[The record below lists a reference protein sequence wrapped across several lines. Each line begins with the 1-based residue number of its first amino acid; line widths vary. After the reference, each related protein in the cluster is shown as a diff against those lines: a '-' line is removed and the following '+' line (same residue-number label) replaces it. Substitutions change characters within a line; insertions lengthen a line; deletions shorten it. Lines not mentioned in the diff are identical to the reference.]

1 MDFKQLEAFVYVV
14 KLKSF
19 SKAAQRIYLTQP
31 TISAHINSLEKEL
44 DTKLIE
50 RGTKYVYPT
59 KPGSILYQ
67 YAVKMLNLRD
77 DACCSVK
84 NYNKELKGTLSICAS
99 TVPSQYILP
108 KVVSAFRE
116 EYPHVT
122 FNIQRQDSEL
132 VVENIAKGMAD
143 IGFCGTDTHNPDCVF
158 ESFIKDHLVIITPN
172 TERYIPFDYSTF
184 FSSPVQIHVG
194 ATNLLT
200 GRCDFFG
207 KDQMDKK
214 LFPARASAALPLFSY
229 IFYLNG
235 VPYLDGGIACPIPI
249 ARSVRDGN
257 KKHVIILTR
266 NASFVRKPT
275 SHMHLIRQVYRQYP
289 NFIATEEKR
298 HLIDRRQRSSC
309 ALLSKT
315 GQAFVLQPK
324 QPLTISAMRADE
336 QSLREL
342 YIQGYEEAKEAFPQ
356 LMEFLSSPAQ

>member
-1 MDFKQLEAFVYVV
+1 MTMPDLTATSLVLEGGGFRGIYTSGVLDYFMEQGLYLPQVYG
-14 KLKSF
+14 
-19 SKAAQRIYLTQP
+19 
-31 TISAHINSLEKEL
+31 ISAGALNALGYAAKQPGRTAQINFRFCHDKRYISVHNMIKYRCAFNLEFIF
-44 DTKLIE
+44 DTI
-50 RGTKYVYPT
+50 P
-59 KPGSILYQ
+59 
-67 YAVKMLNLRD
+67 
-77 DACCSVK
+77 
-84 NYNKELKGTLSICAS
+84 
-99 TVPSQYILP
+99 
-108 KVVSAFRE
+108 
-116 EYPHVT
+116 
-122 FNIQRQDSEL
+122 
-132 VVENIAKGMAD
+132 
-143 IGFCGTDTHNPDCVF
+143 
-158 ESFIKDHLVIITPN
+158 
-172 TERYIPFDYSTF
+172 ERYIPFDYSTF

-214 LFPARASAALPLFSY
+214 LFHARASAALPLFSY

>member
-1 MDFKQLEAFVYVV
+1 MTMPDLTATSLVLEGGGFRGIYTSGVLDYFMEQGLYLPQVYG
-14 KLKSF
+14 
-19 SKAAQRIYLTQP
+19 
-31 TISAHINSLEKEL
+31 ISAGALNALGYAAKQPGRTAQINFRFCHDKRYIGVHNMIKYRCAFNLEFIF
-44 DTKLIE
+44 DTI
-50 RGTKYVYPT
+50 P
-59 KPGSILYQ
+59 
-67 YAVKMLNLRD
+67 
-77 DACCSVK
+77 
-84 NYNKELKGTLSICAS
+84 
-99 TVPSQYILP
+99 
-108 KVVSAFRE
+108 
-116 EYPHVT
+116 
-122 FNIQRQDSEL
+122 
-132 VVENIAKGMAD
+132 
-143 IGFCGTDTHNPDCVF
+143 
-158 ESFIKDHLVIITPN
+158 
-172 TERYIPFDYSTF
+172 ERYIPFDYSTF

>member
-1 MDFKQLEAFVYVV
+1 MTMPDLTATSLVLEGGGFRGIYTSGVLDYFMEQGLYLPQVYG
-14 KLKSF
+14 
-19 SKAAQRIYLTQP
+19 
-31 TISAHINSLEKEL
+31 ISAGALNALGYAAKQPGRTAQINFRFCHDKRYISVHNMIKYRCAFNLEFIF
-44 DTKLIE
+44 DTI
-50 RGTKYVYPT
+50 P
-59 KPGSILYQ
+59 
-67 YAVKMLNLRD
+67 
-77 DACCSVK
+77 
-84 NYNKELKGTLSICAS
+84 
-99 TVPSQYILP
+99 
-108 KVVSAFRE
+108 
-116 EYPHVT
+116 
-122 FNIQRQDSEL
+122 
-132 VVENIAKGMAD
+132 
-143 IGFCGTDTHNPDCVF
+143 
-158 ESFIKDHLVIITPN
+158 
-172 TERYIPFDYSTF
+172 ERYIPFDYSTF

-229 IFYLNG
+229 ILYLNG

-257 KKHVIILTR
+257 KKHVIILTL

>member
-1 MDFKQLEAFVYVV
+1 MTMPDLTATSLVLEGGGFRGIYTSGVLDYFMEQGLYLPQVYG
-14 KLKSF
+14 
-19 SKAAQRIYLTQP
+19 
-31 TISAHINSLEKEL
+31 ISAGALNALGYAAKQPGRTAQINFRFCHDKRYISVHNMIKYRCAFNLEFIF
-44 DTKLIE
+44 DTI
-50 RGTKYVYPT
+50 P
-59 KPGSILYQ
+59 
-67 YAVKMLNLRD
+67 
-77 DACCSVK
+77 
-84 NYNKELKGTLSICAS
+84 
-99 TVPSQYILP
+99 
-108 KVVSAFRE
+108 
-116 EYPHVT
+116 
-122 FNIQRQDSEL
+122 
-132 VVENIAKGMAD
+132 
-143 IGFCGTDTHNPDCVF
+143 
-158 ESFIKDHLVIITPN
+158 
-172 TERYIPFDYSTF
+172 ERYIPFDYSTF

-229 IFYLNG
+229 ILYLNG

-356 LMEFLSSPAQ
+356 LMEFLSPPAQ

>member
-1 MDFKQLEAFVYVV
+1 MTMPDLTATSLVLEGGGFRGIYTSGVLDYFMEQGLYLPQVYG
-14 KLKSF
+14 
-19 SKAAQRIYLTQP
+19 
-31 TISAHINSLEKEL
+31 ISAGALNALGYAAKQPGRIAQINFRFCHDKRYISVHNMIKYRCAFNLEFIF
-44 DTKLIE
+44 DTI
-50 RGTKYVYPT
+50 P
-59 KPGSILYQ
+59 
-67 YAVKMLNLRD
+67 
-77 DACCSVK
+77 
-84 NYNKELKGTLSICAS
+84 
-99 TVPSQYILP
+99 
-108 KVVSAFRE
+108 
-116 EYPHVT
+116 
-122 FNIQRQDSEL
+122 
-132 VVENIAKGMAD
+132 
-143 IGFCGTDTHNPDCVF
+143 
-158 ESFIKDHLVIITPN
+158 
-172 TERYIPFDYSTF
+172 ERYIPFDYSTF

>member
-1 MDFKQLEAFVYVV
+1 MTMPDLTATSLVLEGGGFRGIYTSGVLDYFMEQGLYLPQVYG
-14 KLKSF
+14 
-19 SKAAQRIYLTQP
+19 
-31 TISAHINSLEKEL
+31 ISAGALNALGYAAKQPGRTAQINFRFCHDKRYISVHNMIKYRCAFNLEFIF
-44 DTKLIE
+44 DTI
-50 RGTKYVYPT
+50 P
-59 KPGSILYQ
+59 
-67 YAVKMLNLRD
+67 
-77 DACCSVK
+77 
-84 NYNKELKGTLSICAS
+84 
-99 TVPSQYILP
+99 
-108 KVVSAFRE
+108 
-116 EYPHVT
+116 
-122 FNIQRQDSEL
+122 
-132 VVENIAKGMAD
+132 
-143 IGFCGTDTHNPDCVF
+143 
-158 ESFIKDHLVIITPN
+158 
-172 TERYIPFDYSTF
+172 ERYIPFDYSTF

-229 IFYLNG
+229 ILYLNG

-266 NASFVRKPT
+266 NASSVRKPT

>member
-1 MDFKQLEAFVYVV
+1 MTMPDLTATSLVLEGGGFRGIYTSGVLDYFMEQGLYLPQVYG
-14 KLKSF
+14 
-19 SKAAQRIYLTQP
+19 
-31 TISAHINSLEKEL
+31 ISAGALNALGYAAKQPGRTAQINFRFCHDKRYISVHNMIKYRCAFNLEFIF
-44 DTKLIE
+44 DTI
-50 RGTKYVYPT
+50 P
-59 KPGSILYQ
+59 
-67 YAVKMLNLRD
+67 
-77 DACCSVK
+77 
-84 NYNKELKGTLSICAS
+84 
-99 TVPSQYILP
+99 
-108 KVVSAFRE
+108 
-116 EYPHVT
+116 
-122 FNIQRQDSEL
+122 
-132 VVENIAKGMAD
+132 
-143 IGFCGTDTHNPDCVF
+143 
-158 ESFIKDHLVIITPN
+158 
-172 TERYIPFDYSTF
+172 ERYIPFDYSTF

-324 QPLTISAMRADE
+324 QPLTIGAMRADE

>member
-1 MDFKQLEAFVYVV
+1 MTMPDLTATSLVLEGGGFRGIYTSGVLDYFMEQGLYLPQVYG
-14 KLKSF
+14 
-19 SKAAQRIYLTQP
+19 
-31 TISAHINSLEKEL
+31 ISAGALNALGYAAKQPGRTAQINFRFCHDKRYISVHNMIKYRCAFNLEFIF
-44 DTKLIE
+44 DTI
-50 RGTKYVYPT
+50 P
-59 KPGSILYQ
+59 
-67 YAVKMLNLRD
+67 
-77 DACCSVK
+77 
-84 NYNKELKGTLSICAS
+84 
-99 TVPSQYILP
+99 
-108 KVVSAFRE
+108 
-116 EYPHVT
+116 
-122 FNIQRQDSEL
+122 
-132 VVENIAKGMAD
+132 
-143 IGFCGTDTHNPDCVF
+143 
-158 ESFIKDHLVIITPN
+158 
-172 TERYIPFDYSTF
+172 ERYIPFDYSTF

-229 IFYLNG
+229 ILYLNG

-257 KKHVIILTR
+257 KKQVIILTR

>member
-1 MDFKQLEAFVYVV
+1 MTMPDLTATSLVLEGGGFRGIYTSGVLDYFMEQGLYLPQVYG
-14 KLKSF
+14 
-19 SKAAQRIYLTQP
+19 
-31 TISAHINSLEKEL
+31 ISAGALNALGYAAKQPGRTAQINFRFCHDKRYISVHNMIKYRCAFNLE
-44 DTKLIE
+44 
-50 RGTKYVYPT
+50 
-59 KPGSILYQ
+59 
-67 YAVKMLNLRD
+67 
-77 DACCSVK
+77 
-84 NYNKELKGTLSICAS
+84 
-99 TVPSQYILP
+99 
-108 KVVSAFRE
+108 
-116 EYPHVT
+116 
-122 FNIQRQDSEL
+122 
-132 VVENIAKGMAD
+132 
-143 IGFCGTDTHNPDCVF
+143 
-158 ESFIKDHLVIITPN
+158 FIFATIP
-172 TERYIPFDYSTF
+172 ERYIPFDYSTF

>member
-1 MDFKQLEAFVYVV
+1 MTMPDLTATSLVLEGGGFRGIYTSGVLDYFMEQGLYLPQVYG
-14 KLKSF
+14 
-19 SKAAQRIYLTQP
+19 
-31 TISAHINSLEKEL
+31 ISAGALNALGYAAKQPGRTAQINFRFCHDKRYISVHNMIKYRCAFNLEFIF
-44 DTKLIE
+44 DTI
-50 RGTKYVYPT
+50 P
-59 KPGSILYQ
+59 
-67 YAVKMLNLRD
+67 
-77 DACCSVK
+77 
-84 NYNKELKGTLSICAS
+84 
-99 TVPSQYILP
+99 
-108 KVVSAFRE
+108 
-116 EYPHVT
+116 
-122 FNIQRQDSEL
+122 
-132 VVENIAKGMAD
+132 
-143 IGFCGTDTHNPDCVF
+143 
-158 ESFIKDHLVIITPN
+158 
-172 TERYIPFDYSTF
+172 ERYIPFDYSTF

-235 VPYLDGGIACPIPI
+235 VPDLDGGIACPIPI